1 MSHATIKRV
10 LITDPIDRQ
19 FVETLRA
26 HGLEV
31 DEKKLSK
38 EQLLAEIA
46 DYDALVVRSGTQ
58 VTGDVIAAGKQ
69 LKLIGRAGTGVDN
82 IDVPAA
88 TKHGVLVMNTP
99 GTFCMDF
106 MSSVIFRTRN
116 VVFKILVRISAWRK
130 SKNIRPLVVAW
141 LDIVLVN
148 GLIDWLIG

>member
-31 DEKKLSK
+31 AEKKLSK

-99 GTFCMDF
+99 GTFLCGFHRQCPFLGREMF
-106 MSSVIFRTRN
+106 F
-116 VVFKILVRISAWRK
+116 
-130 SKNIRPLVVAW
+130 
-141 LDIVLVN
+141 
-148 GLIDWLIG
+148 